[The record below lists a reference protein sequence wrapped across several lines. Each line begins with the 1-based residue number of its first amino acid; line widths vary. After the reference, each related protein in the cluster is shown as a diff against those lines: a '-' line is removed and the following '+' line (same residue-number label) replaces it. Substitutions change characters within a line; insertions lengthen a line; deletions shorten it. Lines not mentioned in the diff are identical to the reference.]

1 MTAAELEQVLSFVP
15 PDTPVIFQ
23 IEGVE
28 AHCSSAIVEHEP
40 YIFPARGDL
49 APITDPKAEH
59 VLLEVSYGL

>member
-1 MTAAELEQVLSFVP
+1 MTAEELELLLSYVP
-15 PDTPVIFQ
+15 PDTPVLFQ

-49 APITDPKAEH
+49 VPITDPKVKH
-59 VLLEVSYGL
+59 IMLEVSYGL